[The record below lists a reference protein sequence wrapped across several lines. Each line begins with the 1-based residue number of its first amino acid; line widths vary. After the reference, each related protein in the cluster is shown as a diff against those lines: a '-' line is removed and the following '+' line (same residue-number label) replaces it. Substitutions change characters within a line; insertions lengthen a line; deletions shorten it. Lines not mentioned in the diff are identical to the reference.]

1 MSRLPPFIRKN
12 ARSPL
17 ATATPATLATKR
29 ADCSNNSNCSSSD
42 PPAAKAIRPQTVAG
56 IATVAVAGAPDE
68 YWLTFHEERAAIRE
82 YDGGLSRPDA
92 EAGALQDAIAHWLA
106 RNPLS
111 PGVPEDGCMHCA
123 GALPVDYRVA
133 VLAGPGH
140 AWLHPACM
148 PEMNQARLA
157 LAGREVRR
165 LLGFSDPDE

>member
-1 MSRLPPFIRKN
+1 MSFLKTVDAARARRLEI
-12 ARSPL
+12 
-17 ATATPATLATKR
+17 ATPCDVR
-29 ADCSNNSNCSSSD
+29 D
-42 PPAAKAIRPQTVAG
+42 
-56 IATVAVAGAPDE
+56 IATPNADPVAMSQVSQQMAASCE
-68 YWLTFHEERAAIRE
+68 AEAQLWRTFYEERAAIRE

-92 EAGALQDAIAHWLA
+92 EAGALQGAIAHWLA

-123 GALPVDYRVA
+123 AALPVDYRVA